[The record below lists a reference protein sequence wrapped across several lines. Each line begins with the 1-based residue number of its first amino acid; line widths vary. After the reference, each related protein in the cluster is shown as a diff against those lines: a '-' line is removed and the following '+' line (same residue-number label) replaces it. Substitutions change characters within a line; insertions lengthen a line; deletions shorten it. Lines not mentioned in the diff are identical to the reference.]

1 MVKLLSLCE
10 FQVLAQKLYEKDPT
24 KLGQW
29 DGERGEILTSHPLP
43 QMSGGETSSDEGEPL
58 LGCHSP
64 SGLIHSTGAGVQET
78 NVPELGP
85 NRDILLLHSSVTDV
99 SFIKQEYGYEKR
111 EDTSSFR

>member
-1 MVKLLSLCE
+1 LYE

-29 DGERGEILTSHPLP
+29 DGERGEILTPHPLP

-64 SGLIHSTGAGVQET
+64 PSIMHSSGTGVQET
-78 NVPELGP
+78 NASEVGQ
-85 NRDILLLHSSVTDV
+85 NRDVLLLRSSTADVTF
-99 SFIKQEYGYEKR
+99 SKEEYEYEKK
-111 EDTSSFR
+111 EDTGSLR

>member
-1 MVKLLSLCE
+1 MCE

-29 DGERGEILTSHPLP
+29 DGERAEILTSHPLP
-43 QMSGGETSSDEGEPL
+43 HMSGGETSSDEGEPL

-64 SGLIHSTGAGVQET
+64 PSIIHSSGAGVQER
-78 NVPELGP
+78 NVSELGP
-85 NRDILLLHSSVTDV
+85 FQHMLRSGVTDV

-111 EDTSSFR
+111 EDTTSLR